1 MTVSLGMPLRCV
13 AIAAVL
19 LASACGG
26 GGSKPAGTAPP
37 PADRETLRPEEWGT
51 RNFYSAYDAI
61 ASLRPLWLNRRGPD
75 GAIQVYVDDNR
86 VGGIEFLKTMRT
98 TSISM
103 IKHLDGI
110 QASARYGLGHEQG
123 VILVSTRATGR

>member
-1 MTVSLGMPLRCV
+1 MLRLRFV
-13 AIAAVL
+13 AVVAVL

-26 GGSKPAGTAPP
+26 GGASKPAGTT
-37 PADRETLRPEEWGT
+37 PATDRESLRPEEWGS

-61 ASLRPLWLNRRGPD
+61 AALRPMWLSKRGPD

-86 VGGIEFLKTMRT
+86 LGGIEVLRNVRT
-98 TSISM
+98 TSISL

-110 QASARYGLGHEQG
+110 QAAARYGLGHDQG
-123 VILVSTRATGR
+123 AILISTRATGR